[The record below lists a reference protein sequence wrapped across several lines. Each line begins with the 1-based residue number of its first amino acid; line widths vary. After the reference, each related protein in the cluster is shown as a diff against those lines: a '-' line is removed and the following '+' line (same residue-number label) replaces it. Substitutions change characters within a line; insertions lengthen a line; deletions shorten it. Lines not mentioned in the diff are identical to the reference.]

1 MATRSKPKPGIRR
14 HTGVTTSL
22 RSRTAAP
29 ALPIGRGR
37 STVPAG
43 PTWDADEALTQ
54 LYAAHYAALV
64 RLAALLLRD
73 VDAAEDVVQDAFVA
87 MHGHWRRL
95 RDPHKGLAY
104 LRQAVVNR
112 ARSVLRHKGVVARH
126 PEQAPA
132 DAPAADRDVLDRE
145 QRAQLLAALDGLA
158 QRQREV
164 LILRFY
170 LDLSEA
176 QIAETLGISQ
186 GAVKSHGSRALANLR
201 TMWEQPR

>member
-1 MATRSKPKPGIRR
+1 MTTRSKPKPGTARR
-14 HTGVTTSL
+14 TGVTTSL

-29 ALPIGRGR
+29 TLPVGRGR
-37 STVPAG
+37 SSVQAG
-43 PTWDADEALTQ
+43 PRWDADEALTQ

-73 VDAAEDVVQDAFVA
+73 TDAAEDVVQDAFVA
-87 MHGHWRRL
+87 MHGHWRKL

-112 ARSVLRHKGVVARH
+112 ARSVLRHRGVVARH
-126 PEQAPA
+126 PEPQPA
-132 DAPAADRDVLDRE
+132 HAPAADRDVLDLER
-145 QRAQLLAALDGLA
+145 RGQLLAALDGLP

-176 QIAETLGISQ
+176 QIAETLGISR
-186 GAVKSHGSRALANLR
+186 GAVKSHGSRALSQLR
-201 TMWEQPR
+201 TRWEQPR